1 MSSQG
6 ALHAAS
12 PWVYMEVLAERFPKG
27 ASCAAPASQRRG
39 AKEKKLSASL
49 RCIFGG
55 IMKILMFYAPLF
67 WYRTHQKTLP
77 DVPDREEE
85 HECRNSVVI
94 FFHAE
99 AHDEDR
105 QAAVVEK
112 WVKNAKWLA
121 RKFDTTT
128 VVLHSFNHLAPTKAS
143 PETARA
149 LTEAV
154 HRRLERTGFTVVQ
167 TPFGYL
173 NEWKIHVAGD
183 SLAKVFKDL

>member
-1 MSSQG
+1 M
-6 ALHAAS
+6 
-12 PWVYMEVLAERFPKG
+12 
-27 ASCAAPASQRRG
+27 
-39 AKEKKLSASL
+39 KL
-49 RCIFGG
+49 
-55 IMKILMFYAPLF
+55 LMFYATEF
-67 WYRTHQKTLP
+67 WYRTFQKTLP
-77 DVPDREEE
+77 EAPDRDEED
-85 HECRNSVVI
+85 ECRNAVVI

-105 QAAVVEK
+105 QGKVVEK

-128 VVLHSFNHLAPTKAS
+128 VVLHSFNHLAETKAS

-149 LTEAV
+149 MTEEV
-154 HRRLERTGFTVVQ
+154 RRRLERTGFTVRE